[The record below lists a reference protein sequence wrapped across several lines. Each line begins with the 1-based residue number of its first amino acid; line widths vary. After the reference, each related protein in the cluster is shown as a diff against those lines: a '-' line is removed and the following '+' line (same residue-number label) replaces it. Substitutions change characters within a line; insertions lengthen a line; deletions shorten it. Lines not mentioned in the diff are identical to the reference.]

1 MNTKYEITD
10 IAHEKYP
17 FLHRIRALR
26 DIGSEV
32 KAGDLGGF
40 VECESNLS
48 FESGDDAWI
57 FDDAIAAGAGCVDKG
72 SVLRER
78 AIVCGCAYASH
89 GTEMSGDSRAEDDAY
104 IRGARLSRC
113 ARVSGNG
120 MVLQSPTTKAAPILT
135 GSCSVYGKVI
145 GDVTLTGTA
154 VVISGEEILKSMTTR
169 VAADAVPH
177 KRPMHVNIA
186 QRKSTARF
194 CLFCFIKS
202 LLLVLVGFQSNPE
215 WFAETSP

>member
-1 MNTKYEITD
+1 MVKGGETIMNAKYEITG

-26 DIGSEV
+26 DIGSEI

-40 VECESNLS
+40 VESEGNLS
-48 FESGDDAWI
+48 FEAEDDAWI
-57 FDDAIAAGAGCVDKG
+57 FNDAIAAGEGHVDKG

-154 VVISGEEILKSMTTR
+154 VVISGEEIL
-169 VAADAVPH
+169 
-177 KRPMHVNIA
+177 NE
-186 QRKSTARF
+186 
-194 CLFCFIKS
+194 S
-202 LLLVLVGFQSNPE
+202 LDTLIIDDRGRTIIRAPSRDELAPCQPQEKQKKPKNKGRDR
-215 WFAETSP
+215 

>member
-1 MNTKYEITD
+1 MSNQKFEITG

-26 DIGSEV
+26 NIGSEV

-48 FESGDDAWI
+48 FETGDDAWI
-57 FDDAIAAGAGCVDKG
+57 FDDAIAAGEGCVDKG
-72 SVLRER
+72 STLRER

-104 IRGARLSRC
+104 IRGARLSRY

-120 MVLQSPTTKAAPILT
+120 MVLQSPDTQAAPILT
-135 GSCSVYGKVI
+135 GNCAVYGRVT
-145 GDVTLTGTA
+145 GDVMLAGTV
-154 VVISGEEILKSMTTR
+154 VVISDETISN
-169 VAADAVPH
+169 D
-177 KRPMHVNIA
+177 
-186 QRKSTARF
+186 
-194 CLFCFIKS
+194 S
-202 LLLVLVGFQSNPE
+202 LDTLAIDERGRTLLRAPSRDELAPYHSKEKQKKPKNKGRDR
-215 WFAETSP
+215 

>member
-1 MNTKYEITD
+1 MVKGGETIMNAKYEITG

-26 DIGSEV
+26 DIGSEI

-40 VECESNLS
+40 VESEGNLS
-48 FESGDDAWI
+48 FEAEDDAWI
-57 FDDAIAAGAGCVDKG
+57 FNDAIAAGEGHVDKG

-120 MVLQSPTTKAAPILT
+120 MVLQSPTTKASPILT
-135 GSCSVYGKVI
+135 GSCAVYGKVM
-145 GDVTLTGTA
+145 GDVMLAGSV
-154 VVISGEEILKSMTTR
+154 VVISDETISNDSLDTLSIDERGRTILRAPSRDELAPRQPQAEEKKKS
-169 VAADAVPH
+169 
-177 KRPMHVNIA
+177 
-186 QRKSTARF
+186 RKKGRDR
-194 CLFCFIKS
+194 
-202 LLLVLVGFQSNPE
+202 
-215 WFAETSP
+215 

>member
-1 MNTKYEITD
+1 MVKGGETIMNAKYEITG

-26 DIGSEV
+26 DIGSEI

-40 VECESNLS
+40 VECEGNLS
-48 FESGDDAWI
+48 FEAEDDAWI
-57 FDDAIAAGAGCVDKG
+57 FNDAIAAGEGCVDKG
-72 SVLRER
+72 STLRER

-135 GSCSVYGKVI
+135 GSCSVYGKVM
-145 GDVTLTGTA
+145 GDVMLAGSV
-154 VVISGEEILKSMTTR
+154 VVISDETISNDSLDTLSIDERGRTILRAPSRDELAPRQPQAEEKKKS
-169 VAADAVPH
+169 
-177 KRPMHVNIA
+177 
-186 QRKSTARF
+186 RKKGRDR
-194 CLFCFIKS
+194 
-202 LLLVLVGFQSNPE
+202 
-215 WFAETSP
+215 

>member
-1 MNTKYEITD
+1 MVKGGETIMNAKYEITG

-26 DIGSEV
+26 DIGSEI

-40 VECESNLS
+40 VESEGNLS
-48 FESGDDAWI
+48 FEAEDDAWI
-57 FDDAIAAGAGCVDKG
+57 FNDAIAAGEGHVDKG

-104 IRGARLSRC
+104 IRGARLSQC

-135 GSCSVYGKVI
+135 GSCSVYGKVM
-145 GDVTLTGTA
+145 GDVMLAGSV
-154 VVISGEEILKSMTTR
+154 VVISDETISNDSLDTLSIDERGRTILRAPSRDELAPRQPQAEEKKKS
-169 VAADAVPH
+169 
-177 KRPMHVNIA
+177 
-186 QRKSTARF
+186 RKKGRDR
-194 CLFCFIKS
+194 
-202 LLLVLVGFQSNPE
+202 
-215 WFAETSP
+215 

>member
-40 VECESNLS
+40 VEGESNLS
-48 FESGDDAWI
+48 FETGDNAWI
-57 FDDAIAAGAGCVDKG
+57 FDDAIAAGVGCVDKG

-78 AIVCGCAYASH
+78 AIVCCCAYASH

-154 VVISGEEILKSMTTR
+154 VVISGEAIL
-169 VAADAVPH
+169 
-177 KRPMHVNIA
+177 NE
-186 QRKSTARF
+186 
-194 CLFCFIKS
+194 S
-202 LLLVLVGFQSNPE
+202 LDTLIIDDRGRTIIRAPSRDELAPCQPQEKQKKPKNKGRDR
-215 WFAETSP
+215 

>member
-1 MNTKYEITD
+1 MVKGGETIMNAKYEITG

-26 DIGSEV
+26 DIGSEI

-40 VECESNLS
+40 VESEGNLS
-48 FESGDDAWI
+48 FEAEDDAWI
-57 FDDAIAAGAGCVDKG
+57 FNDAIAAGEGHVDKG

-113 ARVSGNG
+113 ARVSGSG

-135 GSCSVYGKVI
+135 GSCSVYGKVM
-145 GDVTLTGTA
+145 GDVMLAGSV
-154 VVISGEEILKSMTTR
+154 VVISDETISNDSLDTLSIDERGRTILRAPSRDELTPRQPPAEEKKKS
-169 VAADAVPH
+169 
-177 KRPMHVNIA
+177 
-186 QRKSTARF
+186 RKKGRDR
-194 CLFCFIKS
+194 
-202 LLLVLVGFQSNPE
+202 
-215 WFAETSP
+215 

>member
-1 MNTKYEITD
+1 MVKGGETIMNAKYEITG

-26 DIGSEV
+26 DIGSEI

-40 VECESNLS
+40 VESEGNLS
-48 FESGDDAWI
+48 FEAEDDAWI
-57 FDDAIAAGAGCVDKG
+57 FNDAIAAGEGHVDKG

-104 IRGARLSRC
+104 IRGSRLSRC

-135 GSCSVYGKVI
+135 GSCSVYGKVM
-145 GDVTLTGTA
+145 GDVMLAGSV
-154 VVISGEEILKSMTTR
+154 VVISDETISNDSLDTLSIDERGRTILRAPSRDELAPRQPQAEEKKKS
-169 VAADAVPH
+169 
-177 KRPMHVNIA
+177 
-186 QRKSTARF
+186 RKKGRDR
-194 CLFCFIKS
+194 
-202 LLLVLVGFQSNPE
+202 
-215 WFAETSP
+215 

>member
-1 MNTKYEITD
+1 MNEKYEITV

-48 FESGDDAWI
+48 FEPGDDAWI
-57 FDDAIAAGAGCVDKG
+57 FDDAIAAGEGHVGKG
-72 SVLRER
+72 STLRDR
-78 AIVCGCAYASH
+78 AVVCDCAYASE

-104 IRGARLSRC
+104 LRGAKLSRC

-120 MVLQSPTTKAAPILT
+120 MVLQSPNTKASPILS
-135 GSCSVYGKVI
+135 GNCAVYGRVM
-145 GDVTLTGTA
+145 GDVMLAGTV
-154 VVISGEEILKSMTTR
+154 VVISDETISNDSLDTLSIDEQRRTILRDPSRDELAPRQLQEKQKKPR
-169 VAADAVPH
+169 HQGRD
-177 KRPMHVNIA
+177 R
-186 QRKSTARF
+186 
-194 CLFCFIKS
+194 
-202 LLLVLVGFQSNPE
+202 
-215 WFAETSP
+215 

>member
-1 MNTKYEITD
+1 M
-10 IAHEKYP
+10 
-17 FLHRIRALR
+17 
-26 DIGSEV
+26 
-32 KAGDLGGF
+32 
-40 VECESNLS
+40 ECESNLS

-57 FDDAIAAGAGCVDKG
+57 FDDAIAAGEGCVDKG

-78 AIVCGCAYASH
+78 AIVCCCAYASH
-89 GTEMSGDSRAEDDAY
+89 STEMSGDSRAEDDAY

-154 VVISGEEILKSMTTR
+154 VVISGEAIL
-169 VAADAVPH
+169 
-177 KRPMHVNIA
+177 NE
-186 QRKSTARF
+186 
-194 CLFCFIKS
+194 S
-202 LLLVLVGFQSNPE
+202 LDTLIIDDRGRTIIRAPSRDELAPCQPQEKQKKPKNKGRDR
-215 WFAETSP
+215 

>member
-48 FESGDDAWI
+48 FETGDDAWI
-57 FDDAIAAGAGCVDKG
+57 FDNAIAAGEGCVDKG

-89 GTEMSGDSRAEDDAY
+89 GTEMFGDSRAEDDAY

-113 ARVSGNG
+113 ARASGNS
-120 MVLQSPTTKAAPILT
+120 MILQSADTQVSPILT
-135 GSCSVYGKVI
+135 GSCAVYGKVM
-145 GDVTLTGTA
+145 GDVMLAGA
-154 VVISGEEILKSMTTR
+154 VVVISDETISNDSLDTLSIDERGRTILRAPSRDELTPRQPQERQKKPKDR
-169 VAADAVPH
+169 G
-177 KRPMHVNIA
+177 RG
-186 QRKSTARF
+186 R
-194 CLFCFIKS
+194 
-202 LLLVLVGFQSNPE
+202 
-215 WFAETSP
+215 